1 MDVLCGKAR
10 RGEAIDQARQDILN
24 RTTLTFLPRRQVHFL
39 DDYANLPGSESMPI
53 WDRFKLIPDNY
64 RRKFLKRVETV
75 VRHSRQAEIDQV
87 SEFNWE
93 ADAWRDIFGRLRDD
107 DRLRMDKREY
117 NYKATVLDPQHMK
130 NGQDAYMGKRIPDIT
145 FGLSSY
151 FCADPEDEGVD
162 GRERRIRR
170 SLQKTSL
177 ISSIWAFDEPSLIA
191 DGKWGGHTILFPFA
205 VYEAKK
211 DRNSETEVK
220 VQLKLAFNT
229 YLQMLDK
236 LVRQPGMTDKYQS
249 PRVPV
254 FPMFGLTSSG
264 STWRMYVA
272 YLPHCFKGDTDAEVD
287 PLCDED
293 SHMKLIWWG
302 DVSRRED
309 AGELLDMVDQ
319 IHEYAVTTH
328 RPFVANHL
336 DAWEAFIQVNRY
348 LRHYELP
355 HLSPPPASLQELDWH
370 SIKSNGSEV
379 RKLLRHK
386 RKRGALLT
394 DDDERRSR
402 LEARLKEWIFGE
414 FSQNWLK

>member
-10 RGEAIDQARQDILN
+10 RGEVIDQARQDILN
-24 RTTLTFLPRRQVHFL
+24 RTTLTFLPRCQVHFL

-75 VRHSRQAEIDQV
+75 VRHSRQAGIDLV

-117 NYKATVLDPQHMK
+117 NYKATVLDPEHIK
-130 NGQDAYMGKRIPDIT
+130 NGQDAYMGKRIPGIT
-145 FGLSSY
+145 SGLSS
-151 FCADPEDEGVD
+151 G
-162 GRERRIRR
+162 
-170 SLQKTSL
+170 
-177 ISSIWAFDEPSLIA
+177 IWAFDEPSLIT

-205 VYEAKK
+205 
-211 DRNSETEVK
+211 TEVK

-236 LVRQPGMTDKYQS
+236 LVRQPGMTD
-249 PRVPV
+249 
-254 FPMFGLTSSG
+254 SG

-272 YLPHCFKGDTDAEVD
+272 YLPHCFKGDTGAEVD
-287 PLCDED
+287 QLCDEG

-319 IHEYAVTTH
+319 IHEYAVATH

-355 HLSPPPASLQELDWH
+355 HLSPPPASTQEPPWH
-370 SIKSNGSEV
+370 SIKSHGSEV
-379 RKLLRHK
+379 RKLLRYK

-394 DDDERRSR
+394 GDGERRSR
-402 LEARLKEWIFGE
+402 LQARLKEWIFGE
-414 FSQNWLK
+414 VPQKYLK

>member
-1 MDVLCGKAR
+1 MDILCGKAR
-10 RGEAIDQARQDILN
+10 RGEVIDQARQDILN
-24 RTTLTFLPRRQVHFL
+24 RTTLTFLPRRQVQFL
-39 DDYANLPGSESMPI
+39 DDYANLPGSKSMPI
-53 WDRFKLIPDNY
+53 WHRFKLIPDDY

-75 VRHSRQAEIDQV
+75 VWHSRQAGIDQV

-93 ADAWRDIFGRLRDD
+93 ADAWRDIFGRLR
-107 DRLRMDKREY
+107 E
-117 NYKATVLDPQHMK
+117 HIK
-130 NGQDAYMGKRIPDIT
+130 NGQDAYMGKRILDIT

-151 FCADPEDEGVD
+151 FCADPEDEGVV

-177 ISSIWAFDEPSLIA
+177 ISSIWAFDEPSSIA

-205 VYEAKK
+205 VYEVKRA
-211 DRNSETEVK
+211 RNSETEVK
-220 VQLKLAFNT
+220 TQLKLAFNT

-236 LVRQPGMTDKYQS
+236 LVRQPGMIDEYQS
-249 PRVPV
+249 SRVP
-254 FPMFGLTSSG
+254 
-264 STWRMYVA
+264 
-272 YLPHCFKGDTDAEVD
+272 GDTGAEVD

-293 SHMKLIWWG
+293 S
-302 DVSRRED
+302 VSYVLRRED

-319 IHEYAVTTH
+319 IHEYTVTTH
-328 RPFVANHL
+328 RPLVANHL
-336 DAWEAFIQVNRY
+336 DAWEGFIQVNRY
-348 LRHYELP
+348 LPSTQDL
-355 HLSPPPASLQELDWH
+355 AWH

-402 LEARLKEWIFGE
+402 LEARLKEWILGE
-414 FSQNWLK
+414 FSQSWLK